1 MIGFDDS
8 TPPPSAAPR
17 VTQRSFVWR
26 AFHSLG
32 WLSRLLFV
40 LFYLEVG
47 FALLVVP
54 WSMFWDQNYF
64 AQTLPTVGSI
74 ITNDFVRGAV
84 SGLGLVNI
92 AVGISELVAMLL
104 ARHHQ
109 SEVTTLRTSLY
120 ED

>member
-1 MIGFDDS
+1 MIGFDD
-8 TPPPSAAPR
+8 TPPPAAPR
-17 VTQRSFVWR
+17 PLTHRSFVAR
-26 AFHSLG
+26 AIHSMG

-54 WSMFWDQNYF
+54 WSMFWDRNYF
-64 AQTLPTVGSI
+64 AQTLPAVGSI

-92 AVGISELVAMLL
+92 GVGIAELVAMLL
-104 ARHHQ
+104 ARHHE
-109 SEVTTLRTSLY
+109 SDVTALRTSTY

>member
-1 MIGFDDS
+1 M
-8 TPPPSAAPR
+8 
-17 VTQRSFVWR
+17 R
-26 AFHSLG
+26 AMHSMG

-54 WSMFWDQNYF
+54 WSMFWDRNYF
-64 AQTLPTVGSI
+64 AQTLPAVGSI

-92 AVGISELVAMLL
+92 GVGISELVAMLL
-104 ARHHQ
+104 ARHHE
-109 SEVTTLRTSLY
+109 SEVTTLRTSAF